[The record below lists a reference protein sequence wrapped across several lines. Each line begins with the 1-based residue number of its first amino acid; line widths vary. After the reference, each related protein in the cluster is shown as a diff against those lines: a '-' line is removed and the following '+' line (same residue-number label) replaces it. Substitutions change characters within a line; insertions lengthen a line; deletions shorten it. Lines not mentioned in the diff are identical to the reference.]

1 MYFLTALACTA
12 IFVLLW
18 QVVKTD
24 KPYHFEYGALIFGAA
39 TAMWLIDCI
48 ASAAGGEGFVSF
60 EMPTDLWI
68 SIWTAVGG
76 FLFYAAVVWVKYFV
90 DKEKKNK

>member
-39 TAMWLIDCI
+39 TGMWLIDCI
-48 ASAAGGEGFVSF
+48 ASAAEGEGFLSF
-60 EMPTDLWI
+60 ELPTDLWI
-68 SIWTAVGG
+68 SIWTVVGG

-90 DKEKKNK
+90 EKGKQK

>member
-18 QVVKTD
+18 QVVKTK

-48 ASAAGGEGFVSF
+48 ASAVEGEGFLSF
-60 EMPTDLWI
+60 EMPTDYLI
-68 SIWTAVGG
+68 AIWTVVGG
-76 FLFYAAVVWVKYFV
+76 FVFYAAVVWIKYFV
-90 DKEKKNK
+90 DKKKAK